1 MSLTAAGWLASWDE
15 TPLTQT
21 LPSSFT
27 LTLPLNPEPLLPAA
41 QLEALL
47 QRFPEAK
54 DILQPEETEEALRRV
69 LNGRGGSRGNLMQME
84 EEKTMVLI
92 QVGGEGGQQGV
103 GVGGV
108 LSSGRGQ

>member
-1 MSLTAAGWLASWDE
+1 M
-15 TPLTQT
+15 
-21 LPSSFT
+21 
-27 LTLPLNPEPLLPAA
+27 
-41 QLEALL
+41 
-47 QRFPEAK
+47 
-54 DILQPEETEEALRRV
+54 